1 MAVALTTDERA
12 ALQRG
17 AIAIRTLI
25 DVHLDSGD
33 GGRQSLW
40 DGDSDLDYDGVTYR
54 ATPEDIISI
63 GSISAGQDLGAE
75 GVQVR
80 VNGTR
85 LRELNP
91 DAGHPAALF
100 GTITGLNYQMR
111 RFDIRFAFFNSETGA
126 LIMVK
131 RRFAGFISH
140 MSQSE
145 EIDESTGRAACWLTI
160 NLESIVLRYSNRAA
174 RTRSHDDQQEIWPG
188 DTGCKFVASVAANS
202 TLSWGRAPVGVAGG
216 GGGAPGG
223 LSRPRVSAV

>member
-25 DVHLDSGD
+25 DIHLDSGD

-40 DGDSDLDYDGVTYR
+40 DGDCDLAYDGVTYR
-54 ATPEDIISI
+54 AAPEDIISM

-85 LRELNP
+85 LREANP

-100 GTITGLNYQMR
+100 GTITSLNYQIR
-111 RFDIRFAFFNSETGA
+111 RFDVRFAFFNSETGA

-174 RTRSHDDQQEIWPG
+174 RTRGHDDQQEIWPG
-188 DTGCKFVASVAANS
+188 DTGCKFTASVAANA
-202 TLSWGRAPVGVAGG
+202 TLPWGRAPPKS
-216 GGGAPGG
+216 APPSSGISG
-223 LSRPRVSAV
+223 SILRQRWFS